1 MSWFAPEPESHQVVI
16 ALLASICNLRRFMK
30 SDYNEISHVEEYC
43 KMPQNADKPMFL
55 RRVVFNKVVS
65 RVASK
70 AVEVIP
76 AKLQELVLR
85 TKTMEVTN
93 NDNTSSSNNSSSS
106 PSLTEVVK
114 MDLDLVLVLTA
125 TIE

>member
-1 MSWFAPEPESHQVVI
+1 M
-16 ALLASICNLRRFMK
+16 
-30 SDYNEISHVEEYC
+30 
-43 KMPQNADKPMFL
+43 
-55 RRVVFNKVVS
+55 VFNKGVS
-65 RVASK
+65 KVASK

-93 NDNTSSSNNSSSS
+93 SSSNSSSNSSNNSSS
-106 PSLTEVVK
+106 PFLTEVVK

-125 TIE
+125 TTE

>member
-1 MSWFAPEPESHQVVI
+1 M
-16 ALLASICNLRRFMK
+16 
-30 SDYNEISHVEEYC
+30 
-43 KMPQNADKPMFL
+43 
-55 RRVVFNKVVS
+55 VFNKGVS
-65 RVASK
+65 KVASK

-93 NDNTSSSNNSSSS
+93 SSSNNSSS
-106 PSLTEVVK
+106 PFLTEVVK

-125 TIE
+125 TTE

>member
-1 MSWFAPEPESHQVVI
+1 M
-16 ALLASICNLRRFMK
+16 
-30 SDYNEISHVEEYC
+30 
-43 KMPQNADKPMFL
+43 
-55 RRVVFNKVVS
+55 VFNKGVS
-65 RVASK
+65 KVASK

-93 NDNTSSSNNSSSS
+93 SSSNSSNNSSS
-106 PSLTEVVK
+106 PFLTEVVK

-125 TIE
+125 TTE